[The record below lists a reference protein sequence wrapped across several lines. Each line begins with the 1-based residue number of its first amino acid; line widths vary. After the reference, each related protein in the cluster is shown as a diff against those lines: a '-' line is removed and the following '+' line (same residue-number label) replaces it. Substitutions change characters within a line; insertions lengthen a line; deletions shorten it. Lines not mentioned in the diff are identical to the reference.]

1 MIIVFSLGMLLYELL
16 ALEMPFN
23 DLKIFEVP
31 NAITRGDKPKLPEL
45 GDEYSPLIDIH
56 NDCIQLDPSL
66 RPSTKDLASKIKDAD
81 LVLSA
86 VPGFLGFETLK
97 NIILQRKNTVDISFF
112 PENAL
117 ELNQLALEN
126 NVTSQFQHMH
136 MPPLFEEIISD

>member
-31 NAITRGDKPKLPEL
+31 NAITRGDKQKLPEL

-66 RPSTKDLASKIKDAD
+66 RPSTKDLASKIG
-81 LVLSA
+81 LLFSR
-86 VPGFLGFETLK
+86 LTLDK
-97 NIILQRKNTVDISFF
+97 HSVRSGVSSSRSVD
-112 PENAL
+112 EG
-117 ELNQLALEN
+117 LN
-126 NVTSQFQHMH
+126 VS
-136 MPPLFEEIISD
+136 